1 MKKNI
6 AHPFLLFLISV
17 NAFVVFALLSITSAE
32 AVNVKGQA
40 TINVKGS
47 LLSSVTDA
55 ERIAARK
62 AALLDA
68 WKQYL
73 ADPDVASQTRT
84 LQKFS
89 SEIENNLEQFM
100 TNIQY
105 LEEKVNKDKK
115 QYTVFLAAQIMV
127 DKVQQY
133 VSGRTAAGK
142 QESGSGS
149 GFVVLILV
157 KRGKSGTQFEETR
170 VEEVEK
176 SVSAKTEGD
185 EDGSVSSSTKKRNS
199 SGGSTTQ
206 RADDEKF
213 VFEGADQAIAMVGK
227 ELAPSGF
234 ETTNFKDMADACNQ
248 TSLYEEAMEKYQ
260 REGESP
266 PIGALAKFARDC
278 GKKNELSFKYF
289 AIVMAEI
296 GAPFKEKGEQRIVAS
311 IRMNVQNIEKG
322 IPKSVA
328 TTEFQNTGNGKTS
341 AQAQGVVMKKA
352 GTQVGR
358 EIVDA
363 LNAKGL
369 K

>member
-1 MKKNI
+1 MKKYI
-6 AHPFLLFLISV
+6 VHPLAAFLFSFAALFIFTLFPTV
-17 NAFVVFALLSITSAE
+17 SAE
-32 AVNVKGQA
+32 AVNVKGRA

-62 AALLDA
+62 AALQDA

-89 SEIENNLEQFM
+89 VEIENNVEQFM
-100 TNIQY
+100 TNIEY
-105 LEEKVNKDKK
+105 LEEKINKDRK

-133 VSGRTAAGK
+133 VTSRTAAGK

-149 GFVVLILV
+149 GFAILFLM
-157 KRGKSGTQFEETR
+157 KRGKINTQFDETS
-170 VEEVEK
+170 VNEVEK
-176 SVSAKTEGD
+176 SVAAQTESD
-185 EDGSVSSSTKKRNS
+185 EDGSVSSSSKKRTS

-206 RADDEKF
+206 RADEEKF
-213 VFEGADQAIAMVGK
+213 VFEGVDQAVAMVGK

-234 ETTNFKDMADACNQ
+234 ETTNFKDMTDACDQ
-248 TSLYEEAMEKYQ
+248 TTLYEEVMDEYQ
-260 REGESP
+260 RDGAAP
-266 PIGALAKFARDC
+266 PISKLAKFAREC
-278 GKKNELSFKYF
+278 GKKNGLLFKYF
-289 AIVMAEI
+289 AVVMAEV
-296 GAPFKEKGEQRIVAS
+296 GAPFREKGEQRIIAS
-311 IRMNVQNIEKG
+311 VRMNVSNIEKG
-322 IPKSVA
+322 LPQAVA
-328 TTEFQNTGNGKTS
+328 TTEFQSTGNGKTT

-352 GTQVGR
+352 GMQVGR

>member
-6 AHPFLLFLISV
+6 VHPLAAFLL
-17 NAFVVFALLSITSAE
+17 AFAAFFVFALFPTVSAE
-32 AVNVKGQA
+32 AANVKGTA
-40 TINVKGS
+40 TINIKGS

-62 AALLDA
+62 AALQDA

-100 TNIQY
+100 TKIVY
-105 LEEKVNKDKK
+105 LEETVNKDKK
-115 QYTVFLAAQIMV
+115 QYTVVLAAQIMV

-133 VSGRTAAGK
+133 VTSRTAAGK
-142 QESGSGS
+142 QESGSGN
-149 GFVVLILV
+149 GFAILFLM
-157 KRGKSGTQFEETR
+157 KRGKSSTQFDETR
-170 VEEVEK
+170 VEEAEK
-176 SVSAKTEGD
+176 SVTAKTEGD
-185 EDGSVSSSTKKRNS
+185 EDGSVSSSTKKRTS

-206 RADDEKF
+206 KADEEKF
-213 VFEGADQAIAMVGK
+213 VFEGADQAVAMVGK

-234 ETTNFKDMADACNQ
+234 ETTNFKDITDACDQ
-248 TSLYEEAMEKYQ
+248 TSLYEEVMDKYQ

-266 PIGALAKFARDC
+266 PIAKLAKFVREC
-278 GKKNELSFKYF
+278 GKKNGISFKYF
-289 AIVMAEI
+289 AVVMAEV
-296 GAPFKEKGEQRIVAS
+296 GAPFREKGEQRIVAS
-311 IRMNVQNIEKG
+311 VRMNVQNIEKG
-322 IPKSVA
+322 LPQAVA
-328 TTEFQNTGNGKTS
+328 TTEFQNTGNGKTT
-341 AQAQGVVMKKA
+341 AQAQGVVMKKT